1 MAPIVIRG
9 TSFRMEYIDFEH
21 PNRNL
26 FHCVNRFVMEQGQ
39 ENRRPDVLLFVNG
52 IPVCIIELKNPT
64 KANVATVRMIMI
76 LSSF

>member
-26 FHCVNRFVMEQGQ
+26 FHCVNQFVMEQGQ

-64 KANVATVRMIMI
+64 KANSVTVRMIMI